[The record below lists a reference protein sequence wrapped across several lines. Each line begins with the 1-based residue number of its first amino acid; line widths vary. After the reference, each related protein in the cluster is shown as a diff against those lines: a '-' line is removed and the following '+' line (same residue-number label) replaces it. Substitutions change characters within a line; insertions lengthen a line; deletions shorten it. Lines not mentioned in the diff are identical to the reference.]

1 MSKYSISNLSKY
13 QLSELYTHF
22 KVKKKNFYPVM
33 EKS

>member
-1 MSKYSISNLSKY
+1 MSKYSMSYLSKY

-22 KVKKKNFYPVM
+22 KVKKKKFYPVM